1 LKDAGNT
8 LIYTASFTLL
18 IRSIRM
24 IREFLLRELTLKEHA
39 RIQREDLEKMS
50 VEINDTID
58 WCASSMETELCAKY
72 ISIVEELS
80 TALGRFRLK
89 KSLSYKLPLESIDRE
104 ALSCALRIVPRYHEL
119 LLKGLTLTHSGV
131 AIRIK
136 RGLSVN
142 GRVVA
147 PGTVTFLNGLE
158 AILLE
163 YLGYAEIIDPLP
175 LTY

>member
-1 LKDAGNT
+1 
-8 LIYTASFTLL
+8 
-18 IRSIRM
+18 M

-39 RIQREDLEKMS
+39 RIQREDLERMS

-89 KSLSYKLPLESIDRE
+89 KSLSYKLPLESVDRE

-131 AIRIK
+131 AVRIK

-147 PGTVTFLNGLE
+147 PGTVTFLNELE

>member
-1 LKDAGNT
+1 V
-8 LIYTASFTLL
+8 
-18 IRSIRM
+18 
-24 IREFLLRELTLKEHA
+24 IRELLLRELTTKEHA
-39 RIQREDLEKMS
+39 RIQREDLERMS

-58 WCASSMETELCAKY
+58 WCASSMETELCTKY
-72 ISIVEELS
+72 VSIIEGLS

-89 KSLSYKLPLESIDRE
+89 KSLSYKLPPESVDYE
-104 ALSCALRIVPRYHEL
+104 VLSCALRIVPRYHEL
-119 LLKGLTLTHSGV
+119 LLKGLTLTHNGIAV
-131 AIRIK
+131 RVK
-136 RGLSVN
+136 RELSVN

-147 PGTVTFLNGLE
+147 PGTVTFFDELE

>member
-1 LKDAGNT
+1 
-8 LIYTASFTLL
+8 
-18 IRSIRM
+18 M
-24 IREFLLRELTLKEHA
+24 IRELLLRELTLKEHA
-39 RIQREDLEKMS
+39 RIQREDLERMS

-58 WCASSMETELCAKY
+58 WCSSSMETELCAKY
-72 ISIVEELS
+72 ISIIEELS

-89 KSLSYKLPLESIDRE
+89 KSLSHKLPLESVDRE

-131 AIRIK
+131 AVRIK
-136 RGLSVN
+136 RGLLVN
-142 GRVVA
+142 GRAVA
-147 PGTVTFLNGLE
+147 PGTVTFLNELE